1 MKIMNPSNVL
11 LIVFY
16 SSILLLLVIVDAN
29 FRLAVGIGQPLR
41 LEQMDDMRTIVD
53 PLCNERMP
61 VCRNLMTIVDSAE
74 TSVSQAQTEMQAG
87 NTTGAMMMLSNAEQI
102 LSALRENMTVM
113 VGGR

>member
-1 MKIMNPSNVL
+1 MNPSNVL

-16 SSILLLLVIVDAN
+16 SSTLLLLVITNTN

-41 LEQMDDMRTIVD
+41 LEQMDDMRTIVG
-53 PLCNERMP
+53 PLCNERIP
-61 VCRNLMTIVDSAE
+61 TCRNLMTIVDAAE

-87 NTTGAMMMLSNAEQI
+87 NTTGAMRMLSNAEQI
-102 LSALRENMTVM
+102 LSALRGKAIM

>member
-16 SSILLLLVIVDAN
+16 CSTLLLLVITNTN
-29 FRLAVGIGQPLR
+29 FQLAAGIGQPLR
-41 LEQMDDMRTIVD
+41 LEQMDDMRTIVG
-53 PLCNERMP
+53 PLCNERIP

>member
-1 MKIMNPSNVL
+1 MNASNVL

-16 SSILLLLVIVDAN
+16 SSTLLLLLVIAN
-29 FRLAVGIGQPLR
+29 TNFQLAVGIGQPLR
-41 LEQMDDMRTIVD
+41 LEQMDDMRTIVG
-53 PLCNERMP
+53 PLCNERIP

>member
-16 SSILLLLVIVDAN
+16 SSTLLLLVITNTN

-41 LEQMDDMRTIVD
+41 LEQMDDMRTIVG
-53 PLCNERMP
+53 PLCNERIP
-61 VCRNLMTIVDSAE
+61 TCRNLMTIVDAAE
-74 TSVSQAQTEMQAG
+74 TNVSQAQTG
-87 NTTGAMMMLSNAEQI
+87 NTTGAMRMLSNAEQI
-102 LSALRENMTVM
+102 LSALRGKAIM